1 LKKSGLAS
9 ALPKG
14 GVTVSQKKGFG
25 TPGDFIPP
33 LPKPVR
39 DKERQEAIKKRNEA
53 KETME
58 DAIRQRQWEQRQERE
73 WYKNEEKARLKQM
86 ERDIMLRRGK
96 LRQEELERK
105 AKVDSEMQ
113 ALEEKIN
120 KEVYTERFARDIER
134 ARHEAALQGRI
145 LEFRERDPINKRKA
159 LEKAKIDQQE
169 KARNLQKVQDLNF
182 NVAIDS
188 QASRL

>member
-1 LKKSGLAS
+1 
-9 ALPKG
+9 
-14 GVTVSQKKGFG
+14 
-25 TPGDFIPP
+25 
-33 LPKPVR
+33 
-39 DKERQEAIKKRNEA
+39 
-53 KETME
+53 
-58 DAIRQRQWEQRQERE
+58 
-73 WYKNEEKARLKQM
+73 
-86 ERDIMLRRGK
+86 MLRRGK
-96 LRQEELERK
+96 LRQEEFERK
-105 AKVDSEMQ
+105 AKLDSEMQ